1 MNIRCTRNTGFYGMG
16 SPIEVR
22 KNGKKWIYLTQN
34 QTKDMEID
42 DSVCTIQ
49 AKFFFLKSVPFSVRD
64 QGQLIDLEIKMNP
77 TLILVYVILFVGML
91 MIPVLHLN
99 IVGIS
104 LLLVIYFIF
113 VFSMLNKAYIIKEK
127 V

>member
-22 KNGKKWIYLTQN
+22 KNGEKWIYLTQN

-127 V
+127 M

>member
-22 KNGKKWIYLTQN
+22 KNGEKWIYLTQN
-34 QTKDMEID
+34 QTKNMEIE

-49 AKFFFLKSVPFSVRD
+49 AKFFFLKSVPFFVRD
-64 QGQLIDLEIKMNP
+64 QGQLIDLEIMMNP